1 MAKKVDML
9 DLKIIG
15 ELQRD
20 GRVSI
25 SAIAEKVG
33 SSRPTVTVR
42 LDRLLDDEMVII
54 RGGLNVKKFGL
65 KIASVGLEVKSD
77 DSRREVERRLKGC
90 PRVLNIFRTPDKA
103 NVHLAVWGEDDQTI
117 NSTVESFRDMPNVD
131 LVYTHYLG
139 APIHGD
145 LAINIHPAML
155 KEAPCGNTCSD
166 CYRYANGWCIGCPA
180 TVDYKNPITQ

>member
-1 MAKKVDML
+1 MAVEL
-9 DLKIIG
+9 DSLDIKILL

-20 GRVSI
+20 GRASI
-25 SAIAEKVG
+25 TGIAENVG
-33 SSRPTVTVR
+33 ASRPTITNR
-42 LDRLLDDEMVII
+42 LKRLIDDKLVII
-54 RGGLNVKKFGL
+54 RGGLNVKKFGF
-65 KIASVGLEVKSD
+65 KMACVGLEVKSD

-155 KEAPCGNTCSD
+155 KEAPCGNICSD
-166 CYRYANGWCIGCPA
+166 CYRYANGWCIGCPV